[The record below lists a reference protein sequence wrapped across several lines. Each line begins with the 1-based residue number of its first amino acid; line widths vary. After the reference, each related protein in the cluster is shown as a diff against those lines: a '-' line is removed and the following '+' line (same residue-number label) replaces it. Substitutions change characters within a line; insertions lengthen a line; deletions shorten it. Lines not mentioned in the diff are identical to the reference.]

1 MHPSYNALIA
11 LLRANNTSNPFEL
24 NKENNINTRDRK
36 YSEQSTVRF
45 QPAVRQFL
53 DNQVE
58 ALGIPLS
65 GLLNII
71 LTGVMQEAVNPV
83 LAQTTTVHERFW
95 LLMDAHG
102 LDALQVAQL
111 LTPFN
116 IRLSVLEDRERTL
129 DYLTQDVIRQLAHW
143 FHVDDAWLCG
153 RSETTV
159 RLADPNGPA
168 QWSGR
173 VEDIAREL
181 PLSQV
186 TVFSSLGGMTP
197 EQSLPDVDV
206 GTGHQVGLYA
216 TARQN
221 INGVRISTIRLYAQ
235 MPLHD
240 PQVRED
246 CRQLN
251 ALCRKKSLHGNQQL
265 HYRQFTPAQ
274 MAALRHPTT
283 LPILL
288 TGGYQRLNIN
298 RE

>member
-53 DNQVE
+53 DNQVD

-65 GLLNII
+65 GLLNTI

-116 IRLSVLEDRERTL
+116 NSILENTMPFITVYLIDALLTLSVISMLTL
-129 DYLTQDVIRQLAHW
+129 FYL
-143 FHVDDAWLCG
+143 
-153 RSETTV
+153 RS
-159 RLADPNGPA
+159 
-168 QWSGR
+168 
-173 VEDIAREL
+173 
-181 PLSQV
+181 
-186 TVFSSLGGMTP
+186 
-197 EQSLPDVDV
+197 
-206 GTGHQVGLYA
+206 H
-216 TARQN
+216 
-221 INGVRISTIRLYAQ
+221 
-235 MPLHD
+235 
-240 PQVRED
+240 
-246 CRQLN
+246 
-251 ALCRKKSLHGNQQL
+251 
-265 HYRQFTPAQ
+265 
-274 MAALRHPTT
+274 
-283 LPILL
+283 
-288 TGGYQRLNIN
+288 
-298 RE
+298 

>member
-11 LLRANNTSNPFEL
+11 LLRANNASSSLHL
-24 NKENNINTRDRK
+24 NKENHINIRDRK

-45 QPAVRQFL
+45 QPVIRHFL
-53 DNQVE
+53 DGQVE

-71 LTGVMQEAVNPV
+71 LSSVMQEAVNPV

-111 LTPFN
+111 LSPFN
-116 IRLSVLEDRERTL
+116 IRLSILEDRERTL

-143 FHVDDAWLCG
+143 FHVDDAWLSGC
-153 RSETTV
+153 SETTV
-159 RLADPNGPA
+159 RLADHSEQA
-168 QWSGR
+168 QWGGR
-173 VEDIAREL
+173 VESIVREL
-181 PLSQV
+181 TVSQV

-197 EQSLPDVDV
+197 EHPLPDVDV
-206 GTGHQVGLYA
+206 GAGHQVGLYA
-216 TARQN
+216 TTRQN
-221 INGVRISTIRLYAQ
+221 INGVLVTTVRLYAQ

-251 ALCRKKSLHGNQQL
+251 ALCRKKSLHGSQQL
-265 HYRQFTPAQ
+265 YYRQFTPTQ
-274 MAALRHPTT
+274 MAVLRHPTT

-288 TGGYQRLNIN
+288 IG
-298 RE
+298 ED